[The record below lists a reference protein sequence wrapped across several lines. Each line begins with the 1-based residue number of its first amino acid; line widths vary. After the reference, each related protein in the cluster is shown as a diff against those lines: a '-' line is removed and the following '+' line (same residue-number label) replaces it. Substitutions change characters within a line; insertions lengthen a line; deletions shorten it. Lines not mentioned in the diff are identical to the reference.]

1 MPGSRRILE
10 VYVKS
15 LTVLETGDRKV
26 AEAQNA
32 LVGLLIYPVPGRPE
46 VLATTGLIPDL
57 HDGEPLRFDP
67 PRLFLKEFVQ
77 GPTGLLLTLTD
88 RDDRNA
94 LVAFLRRLA
103 SVFAGSAGQAL
114 EHSVPG
120 LLRSAFQEA
129 VASGRLVIGPG
140 AEEKL
145 QVVGVGSLPLL
156 DPDRAAGVHAVP
168 LIAPTNLARAGR
180 PSIARGAANGQ
191 VELEL
196 VVREP

>member
-1 MPGSRRILE
+1 MAGSRRILE

-32 LVGLLIYPVPGRPE
+32 LVGLLIYPTPGHPE

-57 HDGEPLRFDP
+57 RDGEPLRFDP

-94 LVAFLRRLA
+94 LVSFLRGLGGIL
-103 SVFAGSAGQAL
+103 AGSAGQAL
-114 EHSVPG
+114 KSSVPG

-140 AEEKL
+140 TDEKL

-156 DPDRAAGVHAVP
+156 DPERAAGVHTVALV
-168 LIAPTNLARAGR
+168 APANLARANR
-180 PSIARGAANGQ
+180 PPIARGETNGQ

>member
-32 LVGLLIYPVPGRPE
+32 LVGLLIYPTPGHPE

-94 LVAFLRRLA
+94 LVSFLRGLA
-103 SVFAGSAGQAL
+103 ALLAGSAGQAL
-114 EHSVPG
+114 RSSVPG

-140 AEEKL
+140 TDEKL

-156 DPDRAAGVHAVP
+156 DPEQAAGVHTVALV
-168 LIAPTNLARAGR
+168 APTHLPRAGR
-180 PSIARGAANGQ
+180 PPIARGETNGR
-191 VELEL
+191 VELEIM
-196 VVREP
+196 VREP

>member
-1 MPGSRRILE
+1 MAGSRRILE

-15 LTVLETGDRKV
+15 LTVHETGDRKV
-26 AEAQNA
+26 PEAQNA

-57 HDGEPLRFDP
+57 QDGVPLRFEP
-67 PRLFLKEFVQ
+67 PRLLLKEYVQ

-94 LVAFLRRLA
+94 VVAFLRRLA
-103 SVFAGSAGQAL
+103 SVFTGSAGQAV
-114 EHSVPG
+114 EHMVPG

-129 VASGRLVIGPG
+129 VASGRLVIGAQ

-145 QVVGVGSLPLL
+145 EVVGVGSLPIL
-156 DPDRAAGVHAVP
+156 DPEATSGARAVP
-168 LIAPTNLARAGR
+168 LVAPRELKRVGR
-180 PSIARGAANGQ
+180 PPIARGDSNGQ
-191 VELEL
+191 VELDL